1 MADVSAQYL
10 LDSNIAIYLLDGDAP
25 EAAKRIAGLSK
36 GEVVLSA
43 ICLAEIRVKIEPH
56 HEGGLAKMLANI
68 PVVDFDA
75 KAAEIY
81 GGLPFERRS
90 FDRLI
95 AAHALSL
102 DLAVVT
108 ANIRDF
114 ADVPNLRVENWAQ
127 A

>member
-1 MADVSAQYL
+1 MADVSARYL
-10 LDSNIAIYLLDGDAP
+10 LDSDIAIYLLDGDAP
-25 EAAKRIAGLSK
+25 AAAKRMAGHPK
-36 GEVVLSA
+36 GEIVLSA
-43 ICLAEIRVKIEPH
+43 ICLAEIRVKIEPR
-56 HEGGLAKMLANI
+56 HEGGLATMLANI

-81 GGLPFERRS
+81 SGLPFKRRS

-102 DLAVVT
+102 GLVVVT

-114 ADVPNLRVENWAQ
+114 ADLPGLRVENWAR